1 MPVATDTSAVASDL
15 RVVLGRLL
23 RRLRAKHRFPLM
35 HGAVL
40 GRLDRDGTSTV
51 SALAAGEGVR
61 PQSMAQTV
69 AELEEAG
76 RVARRRDPADGRRI
90 LVELTE
96 EGRSVL
102 AADRRERAGWL
113 AEAIAE
119 RLTAEEQQILA
130 RAVPLLDRLA
140 SF

>member
-1 MPVATDTSAVASDL
+1 MPVASDTSATASEL

-51 SALAAGEGVR
+51 SELAAGEGVR

-69 AELEEAG
+69 AELEHAG
-76 RVARRRDPADGRRI
+76 LVVRRPDPADGRRA

-96 EGRSVL
+96 EGRGVL

-113 AEAIAE
+113 ADAIAE
-119 RLTAEEQQILA
+119 RLTPAEQRILE

-140 SF
+140 DS